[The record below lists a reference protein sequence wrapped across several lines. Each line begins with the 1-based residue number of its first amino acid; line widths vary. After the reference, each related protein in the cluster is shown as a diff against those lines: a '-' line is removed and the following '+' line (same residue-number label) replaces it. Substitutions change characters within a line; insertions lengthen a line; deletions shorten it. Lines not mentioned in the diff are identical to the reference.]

1 MANREWMI
9 IRVAGSLMTIL
20 LLLSTG
26 IGIANMYFDLKRD
39 VARNEGSIR
48 DHKTEDNK
56 KWEAQADKDDK
67 WVKKVDDV
75 EEKVHSLE
83 LQNTRIESN
92 LKEIIRRLEENR
104 AYYEE
109 SHAMMIDFI
118 KNFEVL

>member
-1 MANREWMI
+1 
-9 IRVAGSLMTIL
+9 MTIL

-56 KWEAQADKDDK
+56 KWEEQAQKDDK
-67 WVKKVDDV
+67 WFKKVDDV

-92 LKEIIRRLEENR
+92 QKEILRRLEENR
-104 AYYEE
+104 AYYEK